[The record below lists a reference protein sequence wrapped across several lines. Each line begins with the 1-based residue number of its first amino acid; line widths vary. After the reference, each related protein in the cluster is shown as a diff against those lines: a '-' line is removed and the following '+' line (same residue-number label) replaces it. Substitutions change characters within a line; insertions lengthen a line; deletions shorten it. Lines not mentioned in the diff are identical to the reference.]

1 MENHKNHEKYMQRC
15 FDLAIKSNGYT
26 YPNPLVGC
34 VIVKDGKI
42 ISEGW
47 HKRAGG
53 DHAEVVA
60 INKIE
65 RKKELKNSTLYVNLE
80 PCNHKGKTPP
90 CTDLI
95 IESGIQ
101 KVVIGCLDPNI
112 KVNGEGA
119 RRLLENGIK
128 VDIGICELKAKVLNK
143 RFFCYHEK
151 KSPYIILKGAESKDG
166 YISYKK
172 KSTDKG
178 KVEYLT
184 TMKDRILVHKWRKE
198 EESILVGV
206 QTLMDDNPKLTNR
219 HLPGRSPVKIIFD
232 PNERA
237 DKNSDVFKSNNFIHI
252 TNKKLNIKRNS
263 NKNLFLKKAIKFI
276 YNLKISSI
284 LVEGGSF
291 TIQEFINQDIF
302 DEIRIFKTSQ
312 KLNTGTRAPLVPEN
326 IKEKKIKIYNS

>member
-15 FDLAIKSNGYT
+15 FDLAIKSHGYT

-47 HKRAGG
+47 HKRAGE
-53 DHAEVVA
+53 DHAEVIA
-60 INKIE
+60 INRIKS
-65 RKKELKNSTLYVNLE
+65 KKELKKSTLYVNLE

-101 KVVIGCLDPNI
+101 KVVVGCLDPNI
-112 KVNGEGA
+112 KVNGKGV
-119 RRLLENGIK
+119 RRLIENGIK
-128 VDIGICELKAKVLNK
+128 VDVGICELKAKILNK

-151 KSPYIILKGAESKDG
+151 KRPYIILKWAESEDG
-166 YISYKK
+166 YISSKK
-172 KSTDKG
+172 KSSNIG
-178 KVEYLT
+178 EVEYLT
-184 TMKDRILVHKWRKE
+184 RMKDRILVHKWRKE
-198 EESILVGV
+198 EESILIGV
-206 QTLMDDNPKLTNR
+206 QTLIDDNPKLTNR

-232 PNERA
+232 PNDRA
-237 DKNSDVFKSNNFIHI
+237 EKNSDIFKSDNFIHI
-252 TNKKLNIKRNS
+252 TKKKLNIKKNS
-263 NKNLFLKKAIKFI
+263 NKNLFIKKAIKFI
-276 YNLKISSI
+276 YDLKISSI

-291 TIQEFINQDIF
+291 TIQEFINQEIF
-302 DEIRIFKTSQ
+302 DEIRIFKTSK
-312 KLNTGTRAPLVPEN
+312 KLNTGTKAPLLPKN

>member
-1 MENHKNHEKYMQRC
+1 MQRC
-15 FDLAIKSNGYT
+15 FDLAIKSHGYT

-34 VIVKDGKI
+34 VIVNDGKI

-47 HKRAGG
+47 HERAGE

-60 INKIE
+60 INKIK
-65 RKKELKNSTLYVNLE
+65 RKKELKKSTLYVNLE
-80 PCNHKGKTPP
+80 PCCHTGKTPP

-112 KVNGEGA
+112 KVNGEGV
-119 RRLLENGIK
+119 RKLIENGIK
-128 VDIGICELKAKVLNK
+128 VDVGICELRAKILNK
-143 RFFCYHEK
+143 RFFCYHEEK
-151 KSPYIILKGAESKDG
+151 RPYIILKWAESKDG
-166 YISYKK
+166 YLSSKK
-172 KSTDKG
+172 NSSNIG

-184 TMKDRILVHKWRKE
+184 RMEDRILVHKWRKE

-206 QTLMDDNPKLTNR
+206 QTLIDDNPKLTNR
-219 HLPGRSPVKIIFD
+219 HHPGRSPVKIIFD
-232 PNERA
+232 PNDRA
-237 DKNSDVFKSNNFIHI
+237 DKNSDIFKSNNFIHI
-252 TNKKLNIKRNS
+252 TNKKLNIKKNS

-291 TIQEFINQDIF
+291 TIQEFINQEIF
-302 DEIRIFKTSQ
+302 DEIRIFKTSK
-312 KLNTGTRAPLVPEN
+312 KLNAGTRAPLLPKN